1 MSSAPTVRITMRD
14 VELEPE
20 TREGIEARCHALA
33 QEFPETTHFEI
44 SFAQDGDGHAGHA
57 HVTGKGTDVAAHAT
71 HEEVARAAD
80 QLLNAVEKQ
89 LRRVHDK
96 RIFARRREGRR
107 NSPKRG

>member
-1 MSSAPTVRITMRD
+1 MNVRITSRD

-20 TREGIEARCHALA
+20 TREDIETRCRALGR
-33 QEFPETTHFEI
+33 EFPETTHFEI
-44 SFAQDGDGHAGHA
+44 SVAQDGDGHAVHG
-57 HVTGKGTDVAAHAT
+57 HVTGKGTDVAAHAS
-71 HEEVARAAD
+71 HEEVSRAAD

-107 NSPKRG
+107 NPPKKGG